1 MLFPF
6 GILVY
11 HLHHPP
17 QLGVGGVLMALPCW
31 RGSWCGPLPAALL
44 ARHMAWPSWRGSR
57 HGPLGVAHGIALLAW
72 LMVQPC
78 WRGLLAQPSWH
89 GNSGAATLA
98 KLSPHGTALMARPS
112 CWTYCPSCVEP
123 CSCGRGARGGRKL
136 LLACR
141 WAPPRPRFARA
152 GAIPPFIACDIG
164 LSIPSPHVVLRV
176 EAAVQSLGPH
186 RQTSLCGQFKQIPL
200 GRPVDPFRAAAPRPW
215 HG

>member
-1 MLFPF
+1 MLFSF

-17 QLGVGGVLMALPCW
+17 QLGVGGSWHCPVGAAHGAALFPLPSW
-31 RGSWCGPLPAALL
+31 RGTWRGPLGAAHGMALL
-44 ARHMAWPSWRGSR
+44 AWLMAWPSWRGSWCSPV
-57 HGPLGVAHGIALLAW
+57 GAA
-72 LMVQPC
+72 C
-78 WRGLLAQPSWH
+78 WRSPH
-89 GNSGAATLA
+89 GTATRA
-98 KLSPHGTALMARPS
+98 RPPWRSSPHGTALMARPS
-112 CWTYCPSCVEP
+112 CWTSCPSCVEP

-152 GAIPPFIACDIG
+152 GAIPPFIVCDIG

-186 RQTSLCGQFKQIPL
+186 RQTSLCGQFKQFPL
-200 GRPVDPFRAAAPRPW
+200 GRPIDPFRAAAPRPW